1 MNIKKGFQN
10 LATVLAIGIVLLAIS
25 GLAVGI
31 LHLAVGILFVVLQ
44 IVFFLAVIWLIYK
57 SAVFVMEGF
66 KDSSKGEAQSE

>member
-10 LATVLAIGIVLLAIS
+10 LATVLAIGIVLLVIS

-31 LHLAVGILFVVLQ
+31 LHLVIKIAFFIAVV
-44 IVFFLAVIWLIYK
+44 WLIYK

-66 KDSSKGEAQSE
+66 KDSSKGESQSD

>member
-31 LHLAVGILFVVLQ
+31 LHLVIQ
-44 IVFFLAVIWLIYK
+44 IAFFLAVVWLIYK
-57 SAVFVMEGF
+57 SAIFVMEGF
-66 KDSSKGEAQSE
+66 KDEAKGKSQSD

>member
-31 LHLAVGILFVVLQ
+31 LHLVITIAFY
-44 IVFFLAVIWLIYK
+44 LAVIWLIYK
-57 SAVFVMEGF
+57 STVFVIEGF
-66 KDSSKGEAQSE
+66 KDSSKSESQSD